1 MRLENNMIIYE
12 PPKAPNKIPLID
24 ISDFYSSDLEK
35 QKSIAWELHKAARE
49 TGFFYVEGHK
59 VPLALMDAQ
68 LDLAKKYFSQPDD
81 VKMECYSKN
90 WEIVR
95 GYEPIAAQILDEGS
109 PADLKEGFVIGN
121 DLSPSHPY
129 VSKKVPNCG
138 PNQWPHS
145 PTGFKEQYN
154 EYLHHVTGLAKDLIE
169 ILALSLNLPRDYFAE
184 GLDEPMIFS
193 RLLHYPEQ
201 LNHGEKN
208 QLGAGA
214 HTDWGM
220 LTVLL
225 QDDIGGLEVQN
236 AAGDWLTAPPIP
248 GTFVVNL
255 GEMIKVL
262 TNGLYHSNM
271 HRVLNNNSGRSRY
284 SCPTFFDPD
293 YFYEVSC
300 VSTCMP
306 KDNNPDYQPTT
317 VGKHIAY
324 MYSKTYDL

>member
-95 GYEPIAAQILDEGS
+95 GYEPIAAQVLDEGS

-154 EYLHHVTGLAKDLIE
+154 EYYIT
-169 ILALSLNLPRDYFAE
+169 
-184 GLDEPMIFS
+184 
-193 RLLHYPEQ
+193 
-201 LNHGEKN
+201 
-208 QLGAGA
+208 
-214 HTDWGM
+214 
-220 LTVLL
+220 L
-225 QDDIGGLEVQN
+225 Q
-236 AAGDWLTAPPIP
+236 A
-248 GTFVVNL
+248 
-255 GEMIKVL
+255 
-262 TNGLYHSNM
+262 
-271 HRVLNNNSGRSRY
+271 
-284 SCPTFFDPD
+284 
-293 YFYEVSC
+293 
-300 VSTCMP
+300 
-306 KDNNPDYQPTT
+306 
-317 VGKHIAY
+317 
-324 MYSKTYDL
+324 